1 MGDGVSDGAIDRG
14 TVAVATDD
22 LLVGEGA
29 VLSGSF
35 GVLLV
40 GSRKRIAMARFYAL
54 QDDMRH

>member
-1 MGDGVSDGAIDRG
+1 MDRC

-22 LLVGEGA
+22 LSIGEGA

-40 GSRKRIAMARFYAL
+40 GSGKKIAKTKFYAL